1 MHRNARPASPP
12 PPLSCL
18 LLGSLLLGCTPPAPP
33 PRRQTPAL
41 AASASASASASD
53 GEPSPAV
60 MAVSA
65 EPSAVATPPLPAAS
79 ATPPERYDLQ
89 ADLARRRAEAM
100 RDLGPRAQTEVVEGV
115 FVLAA
120 PPGFDLR
127 GTGGLVSRTL
137 AAYFH
142 ERFDKRPA
150 KALTVFL
157 FPSADP
163 YGAYCQKRFHEAC
176 LSPFGFFHP
185 EPRFIVMNAGP
196 GLGTLTHELVHP
208 IIESDFP
215 TAPTWLDEGIASLF
229 EAPVMPQAG
238 EIHGVKNWR
247 HPRLIAALGS
257 AKEKSK
263 VSLPALFG
271 MSDAFF
277 RGDDESLNY
286 VIARTFC
293 LWLDNRGQLFPFYR
307 AFRDGVANDPTGEKA
322 FVAITRQTPAEANA
336 EFLRFARGL

>member
-1 MHRNARPASPP
+1 MVL
-12 PPLSCL
+12 LSCVAFTFTSACSWPP
-18 LLGSLLLGCTPPAPP
+18 SLPKRDVPPVEAASKAPAAEDPLPVDEAIPPAPS
-33 PRRQTPAL
+33 PAPV
-41 AASASASASASD
+41 ASA
-53 GEPSPAV
+53 GSPD
-60 MAVSA
+60 
-65 EPSAVATPPLPAAS
+65 EKYDLPADI
-79 ATPPERYDLQ
+79 ER
-89 ADLARRRAEAM
+89 RKAEVL
-100 RDLGPRAQTEVVEGV
+100 RDLGPNAKTEVVEGV

-120 PPGFDLR
+120 PAGFDL
-127 GTGGLVSRTL
+127 GGSGDLVRRTL

-157 FPSADP
+157 FPTADP
-163 YGAYCQKRFHEAC
+163 YSAYCRKRFNEPC
-176 LSPFGFFHP
+176 MSPYGFFHP

-208 IIESDFP
+208 IVESDFP

-229 EAPVMPQAG
+229 EAPVLPRPR
-238 EIHGVKNWR
+238 EVHGVKNWR
-247 HPRLIAALGS
+247 HPRLVAAMGS
-257 AKEKSK
+257 AKEKTK

-271 MSDAFF
+271 MSDEFF
-277 RGDDESLNY
+277 RGADESLNY

-307 AFRDGVANDPTGEKA
+307 AFRDGKATDPTGEKA
-322 FVAITRQTPAEANA
+322 FVAITKQTPAEANA